1 MTRVREVLAWL
12 EAEGSA
18 KGRAELARYGLPS
31 DGAYGIGVGVL
42 KRKAKELGR
51 DHALALALWASGRYE
66 ARMLAT
72 FVDDP
77 AALTVAQLN
86 AWAADFDSWG
96 ICDTACFHL
105 FDRTPLA
112 WARIK
117 PWARASATYHRRAA
131 FALLWA
137 LTVHDRTATDAQFL
151 ACLPLVAKAATD
163 ERDHVKKGVD
173 MALRAVGKRNP
184 KLRVA
189 ARDLAAELAAS
200 DDATA
205 AWIGRHAGRELR

>member
-1 MTRVREVLAWL
+1 MMCVREVLVWF
-12 EAEGSA
+12 EVEGSV
-18 KGRAELARYGLPS
+18 KGRVALARYGLPS

-42 KRKAKELGR
+42 KAKAKELGR
-51 DHALALALWASGRYE
+51 DHALALGLWASGRYE

-86 AWAADFDSWG
+86 AWAADFDNWG

-117 PWARASATYHRRAA
+117 PWARATATYHKRAA

-137 LTVHDRTATDAQFL
+137 LTVHDRTADDAKYL
-151 ACLPLVAKAATD
+151 ACLPLIAKAATD
-163 ERDHVKKGVD
+163 ERDHVKKGVE
-173 MALRAVGKRNP
+173 MALRAVGKRNAT
-184 KLRVA
+184 LRVA
-189 ARDLAAELAAS
+189 ARALAAELAAS
-200 DDATA
+200 DDQTA

>member
-18 KGRAELARYGLPS
+18 KGRAELARYGLPA

-42 KRKAKELGR
+42 KAKAKTLGR
-51 DHALALALWASGRYE
+51 DHALALGLWASGRYE

-86 AWAADFDSWG
+86 AWAADFDNWG

-117 PWARASATYHRRAA
+117 PWARASATYHKRAA

-137 LTVHDRTATDAQFL
+137 LTVHDRTADDAPYL
-151 ACLPLVAKAATD
+151 ACLPLIAKAATD

-173 MALRAVGKRNP
+173 MALRAVGKRNAT
-184 KLRVA
+184 LRVA
-189 ARDLAAELAAS
+189 ARALAAELAAS
-200 DDATA
+200 EDKTA